1 MEEKILIFLIIA
13 FLAIALFFCLTDAY
27 KIALLFSVLT
37 NGCLLLLIDAYHE
50 NKN

>member
-37 NGCLLLLIDAYHE
+37 NGCLIILVDTNYE
-50 NKN
+50 TKD